1 MGHATSGCRGTWG
14 RGYLPNMEAKRNATA
29 WCPSPHLALL
39 YSHLANGCCTDS
51 FSLGFVISLP
61 GEILMSYFLIILLK
75 IKNMS
80 LANSLIQEKGIFTC
94 CLNMDELVLPK
105 RTAVTEKFNKEHNHI
120 DSLA

>member
-1 MGHATSGCRGTWG
+1 MDVVPIHFLWV
-14 RGYLPNMEAKRNATA
+14 
-29 WCPSPHLALL
+29 
-39 YSHLANGCCTDS
+39 
-51 FSLGFVISLP
+51 FVISLP

-105 RTAVTEKFNKEHNHI
+105 RTAVTEKFNKENNHI
-120 DSLA
+120 DGLASGLYIKFISW